1 MRRRSAALRLLLLFI
16 CVFLAGPVAAAQRL
30 VLHYDVYY
38 LLLPVLAVDVAS
50 DTAPATYSTRVAL
63 RTAGIFATLAPW
75 HSEAVAHG
83 RIADGE
89 LTPAAYRASSAY
101 RERRQQID
109 IEYATG
115 GAVRGS
121 VTGVLTD
128 GDREPVSDDLRQGTV
143 DPITASAVVAQ
154 RLAASGSCA
163 GVVPIFDGLRRY
175 DLVYEDLGMAE
186 MAASRRDPYHGPAR
200 LCRASVRSIAGFL
213 RTGDRAGERAT
224 EIRTWL
230 APPFAGGIPVAVRI
244 DLSGTRGTL
253 HAHLASAAVP

>member
-1 MRRRSAALRLLLLFI
+1 MRRRSAALVLVLLVPLLLL
-16 CVFLAGPVAAAQRL
+16 AGPARAAQRL

-38 LLLPVLAVDVAS
+38 LLLPVLSVDVAT
-50 DTAPATYSTRVAL
+50 DTVSATYRTRVAL

-89 LTPAAYRASSAY
+89 LVPAAYRASSAF

-109 IEYATG
+109 LEYADG

-121 VTGVLTD
+121 VNGVLTD
-128 GDREPVSDDLRQGTV
+128 GDREQVSEDLRQGTV

-154 RLAASGSCA
+154 RLAATGSCA

-175 DLVYEDLGMAE
+175 DLVYEDLGMTE
-186 MAASRRDPYHGPAR
+186 IGPSRRDPYRGAAR

-230 APPFAGGIPVAVRI
+230 APPFAGAAPVAVRI

>member
-1 MRRRSAALRLLLLFI
+1 MRRRSAALVLLLL
-16 CVFLAGPVAAAQRL
+16 LAVEPARAAQRL

-38 LLLPVLAVDVAS
+38 LLLPVLSVDVAS
-50 DTAPATYSTRVAL
+50 DTASATYRTQVAL
-63 RTAGIFATLAPW
+63 RTAGIFATIAPW

-83 RIADGE
+83 RVTDGE
-89 LTPAAYRASSAY
+89 LVPAAYRASSAF

-109 IEYATG
+109 LEYADG

-121 VTGVLTD
+121 VDGVLTE
-128 GDREPVSDDLRQGTV
+128 GDREQVPDDLRQGTV

-154 RLAASGSCA
+154 RLSATGSCA

-175 DLVYEDLGMAE
+175 DLVYEDLGMSE
-186 MAASRRDPYHGPAR
+186 IGPSRRDPYRGPAR

-230 APPFAGGIPVAVRI
+230 APPFPGAPPVAVRI
-244 DLSGTRGTL
+244 ELSGTRGTL
-253 HAHLASAAVP
+253 RAHLASAAVP

>member
-1 MRRRSAALRLLLLFI
+1 MRRRSAALVLVLLLAA
-16 CVFLAGPVAAAQRL
+16 VPATAAQRL

-38 LLLPVLAVDVAS
+38 LLLPVLSVDVAS
-50 DTAPATYSTRVAL
+50 DTAPATYNTRVAL
-63 RTAGIFATLAPW
+63 RTAGLLATLAPW

-83 RIADGE
+83 RIAAGE
-89 LTPAAYRASSAY
+89 LVPAAYRASSAF
-101 RERRQQID
+101 RDRRQQID
-109 IEYATG
+109 LEYADG

-121 VTGVLTD
+121 VNGVLTD
-128 GDREPVSDDLRQGTV
+128 GDREQVSDDLRQGTV
-143 DPITASAVVAQ
+143 DPITASAVVGQ

-175 DLVYEDLGMAE
+175 DLVYEDLGMTE
-186 MAASRRDPYHGPAR
+186 MEASRRDSYRGPAR

-230 APPFAGGIPVAVRI
+230 APPFAGAAPVAVRI

-253 HAHLASAAVP
+253 HAHLASAAIP

>member
-1 MRRRSAALRLLLLFI
+1 MRRRSAALVLVLLLA
-16 CVFLAGPVAAAQRL
+16 AGPAAASERL
-30 VLHYDVYY
+30 ILHYDVYY
-38 LLLPVLAVDVAS
+38 LLLPVLSVDVAS
-50 DTAPATYSTRVAL
+50 DTASATYRTRVAL
-63 RTAGIFATLAPW
+63 RTAGLFATLAPW

-89 LTPAAYRASSAY
+89 LVPDAYRASSTFH
-101 RERRQQID
+101 ERRQQID
-109 IEYATG
+109 LDYADG

-121 VTGVLTD
+121 VNGVLTD
-128 GDREPVSDDLRQGTV
+128 GDREQVSNDLRQGTV

-154 RLAASGSCA
+154 RLAATGSCA
-163 GVVPIFDGLRRY
+163 GIVPIFDGLRRY
-175 DLVYEDLGMAE
+175 DLVYEDLGMTE
-186 MAASRRDPYHGPAR
+186 IGPSRRDPYRGPAR

-230 APPFAGGIPVAVRI
+230 APPFAGAAPVAVRI

-253 HAHLASAAVP
+253 HVHLASAAVP

>member
-1 MRRRSAALRLLLLFI
+1 MLVLLLA
-16 CVFLAGPVAAAQRL
+16 AGPSAAAQRL

-38 LLLPVLAVDVAS
+38 LLIPVLSIDVAS
-50 DTAPATYSTRVAL
+50 DTEPATYSTRVAL
-63 RTAGIFATLAPW
+63 RTAGLLATLAPW

-83 RIADGE
+83 RIAHGE
-89 LTPAAYRASSAY
+89 LVPDAYWASSGF

-109 IEYATG
+109 LEYAEEG
-115 GAVRGS
+115 KVRGS
-121 VTGVLTD
+121 VEGVLTD
-128 GDREPVSDDLRQGTV
+128 GDREEVPDDLRQKTV

-154 RLAASGSCA
+154 RLAATGSCA

-175 DLVYEDLGMAE
+175 DLVYEDLGTTE
-186 MAASRRDPYHGPAR
+186 MAPSGRDPYQGPAR

-230 APPFAGGIPVAVRI
+230 AAPFAGAAPVAVRI
-244 DLSGTRGTL
+244 DLAGTRGTL